1 VLRGVFLATPWEID
15 WFMHGMARFFPEA
28 WQAFASFLPED
39 ERGDLLANYHRRLID
54 PDPSVHLPAAVAWDR
69 YETACSTLL
78 PRAEPVPVGEP
89 TASLAIA
96 RIEAHYFANR
106 AFLEDGQLIANLP
119 RIRHLPCTIVHGR
132 YDVVCPIETAY
143 ELTQAWPEA
152 ELVVVP
158 DAGHSV
164 REPGIARELV
174 AAVERMK
181 TRALP

>member
-1 VLRGVFLATPWEID
+1 V
-15 WFMHGMARFFPEA
+15 
-28 WQAFASFLPED
+28 
-39 ERGDLLANYHRRLID
+39 NYHRRLVDAD
-54 PDPSVHLPAAVAWDR
+54 PAVHLPAAVAWDR

-78 PRAEPVPVGEP
+78 PRADPPP
-89 TASLAIA
+89 QLCDAASALAIA
-96 RIEAHYFANR
+96 RIEAHYFVNQ
-106 AFLEDGQLIANLP
+106 AFLEDGQLIANLA

-132 YDVVCPIETAY
+132 YDVVCPIETAF
-143 ELTQAWPEA
+143 ELAQAWPEA

-181 TRALP
+181 ARLSPR